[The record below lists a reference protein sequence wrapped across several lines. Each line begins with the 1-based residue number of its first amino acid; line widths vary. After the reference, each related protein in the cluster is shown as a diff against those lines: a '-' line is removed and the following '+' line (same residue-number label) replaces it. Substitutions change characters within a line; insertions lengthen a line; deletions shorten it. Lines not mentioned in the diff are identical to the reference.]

1 MTMPRVAMI
10 LLIVLFVLGIIALMI
25 YGICSQWG

>member
-10 LLIVLFVLGIIALMI
+10 LLTVLFVLGMISLMI
-25 YGICSQWG
+25 YGICSHYG